1 MKRNDAGDFCILYVE
16 PGDDR
21 DKLLRTIIGQQKHI
35 VLMPAEQAQLFQ
47 RSQEFV
53 ALKHIKRQLD
63 VSIFFVIV
71 RGERVTQLAQRNGFP
86 VYSSMDA
93 LNQAWVARHPAC
105 QRVLMRASEELAPA
119 PVAISS
125 RTPRETVPLKPLEQD
140 IADMPTRPIV
150 EVPPSPSLQPS
161 RVVRLATQ
169 EPSLS
174 AMQKSLSP
182 RANVP
187 VQMSLSA
194 SIPSRVALP
203 VTPPP
208 VSPAARATLSS
219 PAPAATPV
227 TRPKKN
233 APRLPAVLIALM
245 ILALSAAGL
254 ASLLVFYH
262 VPATSGASAPVVV
275 GHVYFLSSG
284 QVNENTNQGID
295 DEVQIDLHGLTNPAP
310 GKKYYAWLLGDKSQ
324 GETQAILL
332 GILQLHKGAAQT
344 FYGDQAHTNLLAI
357 TSRFLVTEE
366 DGSVMPIMPSPDY
379 RTWRYYG
386 EFLQTSA
393 QSSSSTTTGS
403 MSDMESHSS
412 FLDHLRHLLA
422 TDPMLDQNEL
432 PGGLNSWFYHN
443 TEKVLEW
450 TGSMRETWE
459 EGEDITFVRGQ
470 TVRTLTYLDGL
481 SYVSRDI
488 PPNTPLDLNS
498 RLTRIGLIEVN
509 GPNQDPP
516 PYLDSIVLHLNGL
529 MQAGGSTTPLR
540 NEVAAIITA
549 MNNVRYWL
557 EQVRKD
563 GQQIMKMSDAQLLQP
578 STLSL
583 INDMI
588 TNASNAYAGQID
600 LATNRMNEG
609 ATWIHD
615 HMQILA
621 TLDITPYVANS
632 SPMQMIPPMKSLK
645 LAWYVHE
652 GKV

>member
-1 MKRNDAGDFCILYVE
+1 
-16 PGDDR
+16 
-21 DKLLRTIIGQQKHI
+21 
-35 VLMPAEQAQLFQ
+35 
-47 RSQEFV
+47 
-53 ALKHIKRQLD
+53 
-63 VSIFFVIV
+63 
-71 RGERVTQLAQRNGFP
+71 
-86 VYSSMDA
+86 
-93 LNQAWVARHPAC
+93 
-105 QRVLMRASEELAPA
+105 
-119 PVAISS
+119 
-125 RTPRETVPLKPLEQD
+125 
-140 IADMPTRPIV
+140 
-150 EVPPSPSLQPS
+150 
-161 RVVRLATQ
+161 
-169 EPSLS
+169 
-174 AMQKSLSP
+174 
-182 RANVP
+182 
-187 VQMSLSA
+187 
-194 SIPSRVALP
+194 
-203 VTPPP
+203 
-208 VSPAARATLSS
+208 
-219 PAPAATPV
+219 
-227 TRPKKN
+227 
-233 APRLPAVLIALM
+233 LIALM

-284 QVNENTNQGID
+284 QMNENTNQGID

-332 GILQLHKGAAQT
+332 GILQVHKGAVQT

-366 DGSVMPIMPSPDY
+366 DGAVMPVTPSLDY
-379 RTWRYYG
+379 NTWHYYG
-386 EFLQTSA
+386 QFLQTSV

-403 MSDMESHSS
+403 MSGMESHYS
-412 FLDHLRHLLA
+412 FLDHLRYLLA

-459 EGEDITFVRGQ
+459 EGRDIAFVRGQ
-470 TVRTLTYLDGL
+470 TMRTLTYLDGL
-481 SYVSRDI
+481 SYVSGDI
-488 PPNTPLDLNS
+488 PSNTSLNLKSYVSGDMSPNTSLNLND
-498 RLTRIGLIEVN
+498 RMARIGLLEVN
-509 GPNQDPP
+509 GLNQDPP
-516 PYLDSIVLHLNGL
+516 SYLDSIVLHLNGL
-529 MQAGGSTTPLR
+529 MQAGGSTTALR

-588 TNASNAYAGQID
+588 ANASNAYAGQID
-600 LATNRMNEG
+600 LAANRMNQG

-615 HMQILA
+615 HMQTLA

-632 SPMQMIPPMKSLK
+632 SPMQMVPPMKSLK